1 MLGGGECKILPVRP
15 PHSTA
20 SSPSLV
26 LLVFSQYWIGLRS
39 NGALLQNSSSAIE
52 SNRVPY
58 MVHPFAALARGQLH
72 WPVTELLTN

>member
-1 MLGGGECKILPVRP
+1 MQDPPRPP

-26 LLVFSQYWIGLRS
+26 LLVFSQYWIVAQIKRGTPPEFIERDPNRAIWFTRS
-39 NGALLQNSSSAIE
+39 PRQL
-52 SNRVPY
+52 
-58 MVHPFAALARGQLH
+58 GQLH